1 MADEKLDVGEAEE
14 EAVEVDVNP
23 DAKQIKSETE
33 PPKETEI
40 IEEKEEEKKDEL
52 EDYSAELNPVLIN
65 LRNVCAKKNA
75 KNNRRWNLQKTLRKK
90 MSL

>member
-1 MADEKLDVGEAEE
+1 MPEEKLDVGEAEE

-40 IEEKEEEKKDEL
+40 IQEKLPRFIRSGTIK
-52 EDYSAELNPVLIN
+52 V
-65 LRNVCAKKNA
+65 
-75 KNNRRWNLQKTLRKK
+75 
-90 MSL
+90 

>member
-40 IEEKEEEKKDEL
+40 IEEKDEEKREEL
-52 EDYSAELNPVLIN
+52 EDYSAGVKTRIN
-65 LRNVCAKKNA
+65 KLTKRM
-75 KNNRRWNLQKTLRKK
+75 R
-90 MSL
+90 

>member
-1 MADEKLDVGEAEE
+1 MPEEKLDVGEAEE

-40 IEEKEEEKKDEL
+40 IQEKEEEKKDEL
-52 EDYSAELNPVLIN
+52 EDYSAGVKSRIDKLTKRMREEE
-65 LRNVCAKKNA
+65 R
-75 KNNRRWNLQKTLRKK
+75 Q
-90 MSL
+90 